1 MSKSNLIFMWH
12 VLQNSYAM
20 DCQTEKFKA
29 RWFLAGIINF
39 IGNIY
44 IFPIKHNQ
52 NFFNRG
58 EEAKGNKNTLL

>member
-1 MSKSNLIFMWH
+1 
-12 VLQNSYAM
+12 M
-20 DCQTEKFKA
+20 DCQTEKFKT

-58 EEAKGNKNTLL
+58 EEAKGDKNTLL